1 MKKSILALI
10 LSIGQLVIGAL
21 AIVFFIV
28 LTTSGEEIT
37 KWIPALLLAI
47 ALVVLGSIGIRSYN
61 AEI

>member
-28 LTTSGEEIT
+28 VTTSVEEIT